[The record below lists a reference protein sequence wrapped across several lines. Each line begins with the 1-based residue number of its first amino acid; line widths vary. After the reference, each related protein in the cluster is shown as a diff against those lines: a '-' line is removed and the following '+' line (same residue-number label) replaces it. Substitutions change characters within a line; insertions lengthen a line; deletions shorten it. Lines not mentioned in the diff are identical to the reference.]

1 VPAKSP
7 ARRSSATKKKAT
19 KKKVAKK
26 AAAKKKT
33 TKKKVAKNKV
43 NKKKVA
49 KKAAAKKKTTKKKVA
64 KKAAAKKK
72 VTKKKVAKKAAAK
85 KKVTKKKVAKK
96 TTKKAAAKKKVTKKT
111 VSKKTAAAPKP
122 SAAETAAHELL
133 TALSNAAATPA
144 GEELAGDPQT
154 LIDQLEKLATPDLLP
169 ELLGALE
176 DEDPYGIL
184 WSVFYLAESMD
195 DAYLAALLD
204 ALPGLRTRAPRWAET
219 AVVRI
224 WNTHGESDDC
234 TGTFLQLAK
243 DAPAQTREAILAV
256 ADTIAADIDD
266 LVPEQRVAMAALVRG
281 LDGDASAFEA

>member
-33 TKKKVAKNKV
+33 TKKKVAK
-43 NKKKVA
+43 
-49 KKAAAKKKTTKKKVA
+49 
-64 KKAAAKKK
+64 
-72 VTKKKVAKKAAAK
+72 

-96 TTKKAAAKKKVTKKT
+96 TTKKAVAKKAAAKKKVTKKT

-266 LVPEQRVAMAALVRG
+266 LVPEQRAAMAALVRG